1 MRLLDSIERPA
12 DLKRLTTEE
21 LYRLAEEIRKELVN
35 TVAVTGGHL
44 APNLGV
50 VELTLALHLVFDSPR
65 DKIIWDVGH
74 QTYVHKLVTGRR
86 KRFASLRQYRG
97 LSGFPKLCES
107 EHDVFETGHSSTS
120 VSAAL
125 GIALARDLNRE
136 NYQVLA
142 VIGDGALTG
151 GMAFEALNHA
161 GHLQTKLIVVLNDNE
176 MSIASNVGAL
186 SEYLMRLRTQPA
198 YFRSK
203 EEMEYLLRR
212 IPRIGSRLLQAVDRV
227 KDAVKYLILPGM
239 LFEELGFTY
248 LGPVDGHNLLAVRN
262 LLQHARQVEG
272 PTLVHVVTKKGK
284 GYPPAE
290 RNPDQFHGTGP
301 FEVATGEPAR
311 TSSIPTFTQVFGDTL
326 VRLAQRNPKI
336 VAITAAMPSG
346 TGLERFARS
355 FPERFFDVGIAEQ
368 HAATLAAGL
377 ARGGFRPVLAIYST
391 FLQRAYDQVLHD
403 ICRQNLPVTIA
414 IDRAGLV
421 GEDGATHQGI
431 YDISFLRHIPNL
443 TIAAPR
449 DENELQH
456 CLYTALETEG
466 PVAVRYPRG
475 GGTGREMDSVMRCLP
490 AGRGEI
496 LREGSD
502 LLMLGVGPIVY
513 RCLEAAEMLQK
524 LGVSAAVA
532 DLRFVKPLDR
542 ELIAEQASKTGRVVV
557 VEEHVRAGGVGS
569 AVLEM
574 LSECEMEQGPGR
586 RPGRRPEVLVL
597 GLPDEFIEHGSQE
610 RLREVYGLNAA
621 GIAERVCR
629 RWLFEKGGL
638 AIPGIGIG
646 Q

>member
-1 MRLLDSIERPA
+1 MRLLDSIDRPA
-12 DLKRLTTEE
+12 DLKRLTNEE
-21 LYRLAEEIRKELVN
+21 LYRLAEEIRRELVD

-65 DKIIWDVGH
+65 DKIVWDVGH
-74 QTYVHKLVTGRR
+74 QTYVHKLITGRR
-86 KRFASLRQYRG
+86 ERFASLRQYMG
-97 LSGFPKLCES
+97 LSGFPKRCES
-107 EHDVFETGHSSTS
+107 EHDIFETGHSSTS
-120 VSAAL
+120 ISAAL
-125 GIALARDLNRE
+125 GMALARDLNRE

-186 SEYLMRLRTQPA
+186 SEYLMRLRTQPV

-212 IPRIGSRLLQAVDRV
+212 IPRIGTRLLQAVDRV

-248 LGPVDGHNLLAVRN
+248 LGPVNGHNLLAVKN
-262 LLQHARQVEG
+262 VLQHARQVEG

-290 RNPDQFHGTGP
+290 KNPDQFHGTGP
-301 FEVATGEPAR
+301 FEVATGEPAKQS
-311 TSSIPTFTQVFGDTL
+311 TIPTYTQVFGDTL
-326 VRLAQRNPKI
+326 VRLAQSNPKI

-346 TGLERFARS
+346 TGLEGFARS

-377 ARGGFRPVLAIYST
+377 ALEGFRPVLAIYST

-414 IDRAGLV
+414 IDRSGLV

-443 TIAAPR
+443 TIVAPR
-449 DENELQH
+449 DENELRH
-456 CLYTALETEG
+456 SLYTALKTDG

-475 GGTGREMDSVMRCLP
+475 GGMGRAVDNELRLLP
-490 AGRGEI
+490 YGRGEL
-496 LREGSD
+496 LREGDD
-502 LLMLGVGPIVY
+502 LLMLGAGPIVY
-513 RCLEAAEMLQK
+513 RCLEAAEILQQQ
-524 LGVSAAVA
+524 GVTAAVA
-532 DLRFVKPLDR
+532 DLRFIKPLDR
-542 ELIAEQASKTGRVVV
+542 DLIAEQASQTGRVVV

-574 LSECEMEQGPGR
+574 LCAYEMEQDSGKNSGR
-586 RPGRRPEVLVL
+586 GPEVLVL
-597 GLPDEFIEHGSQE
+597 GLPDEFIEHGTQE
-610 RLREVYGLNAA
+610 KLREVYGLTAE
-621 GIAERVCR
+621 GIAEKVLQ
-629 RWLFEKGGL
+629 RWFLGN
-638 AIPGIGIG
+638 G
-646 Q
+646 QR

>member
-65 DKIIWDVGH
+65 DKIVWDVGH

-290 RNPDQFHGTGP
+290 RNP
-301 FEVATGEPAR
+301 
-311 TSSIPTFTQVFGDTL
+311 
-326 VRLAQRNPKI
+326 
-336 VAITAAMPSG
+336 
-346 TGLERFARS
+346 
-355 FPERFFDVGIAEQ
+355 
-368 HAATLAAGL
+368 
-377 ARGGFRPVLAIYST
+377 
-391 FLQRAYDQVLHD
+391 
-403 ICRQNLPVTIA
+403 
-414 IDRAGLV
+414 
-421 GEDGATHQGI
+421 
-431 YDISFLRHIPNL
+431 
-443 TIAAPR
+443 
-449 DENELQH
+449 
-456 CLYTALETEG
+456 
-466 PVAVRYPRG
+466 
-475 GGTGREMDSVMRCLP
+475 
-490 AGRGEI
+490 
-496 LREGSD
+496 
-502 LLMLGVGPIVY
+502 
-513 RCLEAAEMLQK
+513 
-524 LGVSAAVA
+524 
-532 DLRFVKPLDR
+532 
-542 ELIAEQASKTGRVVV
+542 
-557 VEEHVRAGGVGS
+557 
-569 AVLEM
+569 
-574 LSECEMEQGPGR
+574 
-586 RPGRRPEVLVL
+586 
-597 GLPDEFIEHGSQE
+597 
-610 RLREVYGLNAA
+610 
-621 GIAERVCR
+621 
-629 RWLFEKGGL
+629 
-638 AIPGIGIG
+638 
-646 Q
+646 